1 MPLRLEFCFKFQT
14 LTCFLSIFSPFI
26 IQFLLVLLKKLLKM
40 KFKAIL
46 FAVAVSASTLAF
58 AQESK
63 KAGPPAGKALVGD
76 TYGGGVASN
85 TESKAISVDKLS
97 KKLKKEKKVENVAI
111 KGKVTDV
118 CDKKGCW
125 LTIQTDD
132 NSKFFVKMKDYAF
145 FVPTA
150 LKGKTVVMDGTAERK
165 VTSIDEQKHYAE
177 DAKRPQSEIDA
188 ITTPKEE
195 IRFVA
200 NGIKVVN

>member
-1 MPLRLEFCFKFQT
+1 
-14 LTCFLSIFSPFI
+14 
-26 IQFLLVLLKKLLKM
+26 M
-40 KFKAIL
+40 KFKSL
-46 FAVAVSASTLAF
+46 LLTVAVSVSTLAF

-63 KAGPPAGKALVGD
+63 KFGPPAGNAVVGD

-85 TESKAISVDKLS
+85 AESKAISVDKLS
-97 KKLKKEKKVENVAI
+97 KKLKKDNKKVENVAI

-125 LTIQTDD
+125 LTIQTED
-132 NSKFFVKMKDYAF
+132 NSQFFVKMKDYAF

-150 LKGKTVVMDGTAERK
+150 LKGKNVVLEGSAERK
-165 VTSIDEQKHYAE
+165 VTSVDEQKHYAE
-177 DAKRPQSEIDA
+177 DAKKPKSEIDA

>member
-1 MPLRLEFCFKFQT
+1 
-14 LTCFLSIFSPFI
+14 
-26 IQFLLVLLKKLLKM
+26 M

-46 FAVAVSASTLAF
+46 LGAVLTASSLAF
-58 AQESK
+58 AQS
-63 KAGPPAGKALVGD
+63 GPPEGKALVGD
-76 TYGGGVASN
+76 TYGDQVTSSA
-85 TESKAISVDKLS
+85 ESKAITADKLN
-97 KKLKKEKKVENVAI
+97 KQLKKDNKKVENVSV

-125 LTIQTDD
+125 LTIQTED

-150 LKGKTVVMDGTAERK
+150 LKGKNVVLEGNAERK
-165 VTSIDEQKHYAE
+165 VTSVNEQKHYAE
-177 DAKRPQSEIDA
+177 DAKKPQSEIDA
-188 ITTPKEE
+188 ITQPKEE